1 MNERFPFPKRY
12 YVYVTLVFVFAFL
25 LLGNVFRTDGWTGDT
40 PFSEFKQKEW
50 FLFAIFMFE
59 ELVMVF
65 LMFIFS
71 VLAGKI
77 SKKRNQQIREDWE
90 RNKYADIKPGDY
102 DYVWFDFSQCER
114 ALILKQD
121 EMYKL
126 YVDDYDEHSG
136 NWQNLNQVSI
146 YDSLEELKRALFFEF
161 DFYCEENAELD
172 KYGNERYKSK
182 QKL

>member
-1 MNERFPFPKRY
+1 M
-12 YVYVTLVFVFAFL
+12 TLVFVFAFL

-77 SKKRNQQIREDWE
+77 SEKRNQEIREDWE

-102 DYVWFDFSQCER
+102 DYVWIDFSQCER